1 MKYCPD
7 CGFPWPDHSSAN
19 CPGWDV
25 SDEDYEPIADFKR
38 SSVVE
43 AAAAVATKTYIRAN
57 DVYST
62 PGVFNTIMAEFA
74 DYVDVEL
81 ESDQPSPT

>member
-25 SDEDYEPIADFKR
+25 LDEDYEPVNFKR

-43 AAAAVATKTYIRAN
+43 AAAAVATKNYIR
-57 DVYST
+57 DSDIDST
-62 PGVFNTIMAEFA
+62 PGVFNAIMAEFA
-74 DYVDVEL
+74 DYVDVEV
-81 ESDQPSPT
+81 ESNQPSPT